1 MIKRAGLT
9 QASAL
14 VLILL
19 LVVVIS
25 LAGREVQAA
34 PRLSSGIVSSG
45 KGNYASREP
54 RSPEQL
60 DHMVYLPIV
69 VTSCLPDP
77 PGDSDNIDD
86 ALIVCSGQTVPGQVG
101 DDDWDDVYQVRAVAN
116 QQLTVSLNGTGGDA
130 DLYLYAPDATDIY
143 SDDYADSS
151 TNIGNDEL
159 IEGTVPEEG
168 YWYIDVNSFEGTTDY
183 QLTVTLSGP

>member
-45 KGNYASREP
+45 KGSYASREP